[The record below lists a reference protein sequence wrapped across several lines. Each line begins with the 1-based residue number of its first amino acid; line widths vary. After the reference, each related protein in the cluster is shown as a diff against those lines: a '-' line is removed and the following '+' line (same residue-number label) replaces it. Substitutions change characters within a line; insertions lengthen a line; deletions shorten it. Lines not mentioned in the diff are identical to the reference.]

1 MRPLLNADRDMVPTS
16 LTKSLIACVFRC
28 GLGAFRLHEAFL
40 LISLPGP
47 APRPVLACGGRSAP
61 PSVGSGRP
69 WRPSPGSPGVR
80 RVAPSPL
87 LVREVAPGYRSRLWV
102 TMLAQ
107 GRFSAEAKFLFLHLL
122 SRRLLKN
129 YWTTGLT
136 AAQAPPSLKP
146 P

>member
-1 MRPLLNADRDMVPTS
+1 MRPLLTADRDMVPTS

-47 APRPVLACGGRSAP
+47 APGLSSPVGGALRPPRWGRVAPGAP
-61 PSVGSGRP
+61 PPGRL
-69 WRPSPGSPGVR
+69 GVR
-80 RVAPSPL
+80 RSPL

-107 GRFSAEAKFLFLHLL
+107 GHF
-122 SRRLLKN
+122 
-129 YWTTGLT
+129 
-136 AAQAPPSLKP
+136 
-146 P
+146 